1 MASLGQLTAGIAHE
15 INNPINF
22 VTSNINPLKR
32 DIDLMLEALTVI
44 ENVGISDSSP
54 AEKQKKIQEY
64 KEELDFDY
72 LTVEI
77 KHLIKGINEGATRTA
92 EIVKGLKIFS
102 RLDEDDLKKA
112 DINEGLEATMVIAN
126 NLLNNKI
133 KVIKE
138 YGNLPK
144 VECYAGKLNQ
154 VFLNIISNAI
164 YAIQKRFG
172 ENTGGEV
179 SITTIYDNGNV
190 TIKIKDNGIGMDTQ
204 TQKKVFEP
212 FFTTKDVGEG
222 TGLGMSIAYNTIKKH
237 NGQIIINST
246 PGEGTEFI
254 LEIPIVN
261 NTNAT

>member
-1 MASLGQLTAGIAHE
+1 
-15 INNPINF
+15 

-32 DIDLMLEALTVI
+32 DIEMMIEALSVI
-44 ENVGISDSSP
+44 EKLSTSDLP
-54 AEKQKKIQEY
+54 VAEKKKQIMEY

-72 LTVEI
+72 LTIEMR
-77 KHLIKGINEGATRTA
+77 HLMKGISEGANRTA
-92 EIVKGLKIFS
+92 DIVRGLRIFS
-102 RLDEDDLKKA
+102 RLDEDDLKAA
-112 DINEGLEATMVIAN
+112 DLNEGLESTLIIAN

-138 YGNLPK
+138 YGDLPY

-172 ENTGGEV
+172 DATGGE
-179 SITTIYDNGNV
+179 ITISTSHDEENV
-190 TIKIKDNGIGMDTQ
+190 FIKIKDNGIGMDAR
-204 TQKKVFEP
+204 TQKKIFEP

-237 NGQIIINST
+237 NGLISVNSV
-246 PGEGTEFI
+246 PAEGTEFI
-254 LEIPIVN
+254 LQIPIN
-261 NTNAT
+261 FIKEQEINDR